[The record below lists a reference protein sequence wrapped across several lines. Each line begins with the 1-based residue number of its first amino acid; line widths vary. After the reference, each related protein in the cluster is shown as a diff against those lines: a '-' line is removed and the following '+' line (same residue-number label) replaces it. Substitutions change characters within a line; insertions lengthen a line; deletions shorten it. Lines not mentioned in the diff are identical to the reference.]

1 MAIIYKPKG
10 AAGEYAVYAVN
21 FFNGCSNGCSYCY
34 NKRGVASK
42 VCGAPMPVMRKG
54 YKDENE
60 LWKAFCKELN
70 KYINDIRKHELFLSF
85 TTDPFLEKCIELTRS
100 ILFLAPLIK
109 VHVYI
114 LTKTAFPENL
124 TFSVCK
130 YIHIG
135 VTLTGHDEMERYA
148 SSNVERIKFLKYLYN
163 NGVDTFASIEPI
175 IDFESSLR
183 MIIEAAP
190 YTDEFRIGL
199 MSPYKK
205 GRYAKEDT
213 EEFVSKVLSLQKTY
227 RFKVMWKSS
236 FQKLA
241 KEYGIE
247 LTENVNRYGREE
259 IDRTEIYGRANAGD
273 YV

>member
-1 MAIIYKPKG
+1 M
-10 AAGEYAVYAVN
+10 YAVN

-42 VCGAPMPVMRKG
+42 VCGASMPVMRKG

-70 KYINDIRKHELFLSF
+70 KHIKDIRKHELFLSF
-85 TTDPFLEKCIELTRS
+85 TTDPFLQECIELTGR
-100 ILFLAPLIK
+100 ILFLTPLIK
-109 VHVYI
+109 VHVYV
-114 LTKTAFPENL
+114 LSKTAFPENL
-124 TFSVCK
+124 IFPACK

-135 VTLTGHDEMERYA
+135 VTLTGHDEMEPNA
-148 SSNVERIKFLKYLYN
+148 SANVQRINFLRSLHYQHVN
-163 NGVDTFASIEPI
+163 TFASIEPI
-175 IDFESSLR
+175 IDFASSLR
-183 MIIEAAP
+183 MIRLAAP

-205 GRYAKEDT
+205 GRYAKEEMQD
-213 EEFVSKVLSLQKTY
+213 FIHQLLIL
-227 RFKVMWKSS
+227 RFYYNFKIMWKSS

-259 IDRTEIYGRANAGD
+259 IDRTEIGGRGSAGD
-273 YV
+273 AVRGIQ

>member
-1 MAIIYKPKG
+1 M
-10 AAGEYAVYAVN
+10 
-21 FFNGCSNGCSYCY
+21 
-34 NKRGVASK
+34 
-42 VCGAPMPVMRKG
+42 CGAPMPVMRKG

-85 TTDPFLEKCIELTRS
+85 TTDPFLKECIELTTR

-109 VHVYI
+109 VHVYV
-114 LTKTAFPENL
+114 LSKTAFPENL
-124 TFSVCK
+124 SFTGTK

-135 VTLTGHDEMERYA
+135 VTLTGHDEMESYV
-148 SSNVERIKFLKYLYN
+148 SSNAERIKFLKYLYN

-213 EEFVSKVLSLQKTY
+213 EEFVCKVLSLQKTY

-259 IDRTEIYGRANAGD
+259 IDRTEIDGRANGSD